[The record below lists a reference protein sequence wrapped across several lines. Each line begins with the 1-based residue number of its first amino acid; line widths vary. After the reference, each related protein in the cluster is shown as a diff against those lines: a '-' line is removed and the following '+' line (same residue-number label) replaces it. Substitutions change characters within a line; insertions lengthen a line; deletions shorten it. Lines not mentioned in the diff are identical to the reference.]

1 MSEENLRASMN
12 LREKQERLDSVFDFM
27 REPCWAWGA
36 CPTYR
41 SMCTPVAPSRPESD
55 QRSPDEAQEH
65 GLPRGWMVE
74 HGVTFRWSKRVG
86 KRSENSGSPS
96 FTPNLLPAKLV
107 GSFSPIF
114 RRHIH
119 FGFLTSMRVPT
130 SAKLA
135 RSSGKPSAAMFRAL
149 PMHDALV
156 GQEVEILCEGSNK
169 THSERLTGRTKWQ
182 LDTPHCT
189 RSRTKRRPP
198 LPAGSVAFTCWW
210 VPSSLRTCSVTL
222 LPLQLEASK
231 VSLHCT

>member
-1 MSEENLRASMN
+1 MS
-12 LREKQERLDSVFDFM
+12 
-27 REPCWAWGA
+27 
-36 CPTYR
+36 
-41 SMCTPVAPSRPESD
+41 TPVAPSRPESD

-114 RRHIH
+114 RRSTQL
-119 FGFLTSMRVPT
+119 GFFTSIREHQTFPT

-135 RSSGKPSAAMFRAL
+135 KSSGKPSAAMFRAL

-169 THSERLTGRTKWQ
+169 THSERLTGRTKW
-182 LDTPHCT
+182 
-189 RSRTKRRPP
+189 
-198 LPAGSVAFTCWW
+198 PA
-210 VPSSLRTCSVTL
+210 
-222 LPLQLEASK
+222 
-231 VSLHCT
+231 

>member
-36 CPTYR
+36 CPTSR

-107 GSFSPIF
+107 GSFSPIY
-114 RRHIH
+114 RRNNHL
-119 FGFLTSMRVPT
+119 GFFTSIREHQTFPT

-135 RSSGKPSAAMFRAL
+135 RSSGKPSAAMFRVL
-149 PMHDALV
+149 PMDDALV
-156 GQEVEILCEGSNK
+156 GQEVKILCEGPCK
-169 THSERLTGRTKWQ
+169 TNEARLLAARDLTSSW
-182 LDTPHCT
+182 
-189 RSRTKRRPP
+189 P
-198 LPAGSVAFTCWW
+198 LKATVIDMSARF
-210 VPSSLRTCSVTL
+210 
-222 LPLQLEASK
+222 
-231 VSLHCT
+231 

>member
-1 MSEENLRASMN
+1 
-12 LREKQERLDSVFDFM
+12 
-27 REPCWAWGA
+27 
-36 CPTYR
+36 
-41 SMCTPVAPSRPESD
+41 MCTPVAPSRPESD

-114 RRHIH
+114 RRNTHL
-119 FGFLTSMRVPT
+119 GFLTSMRVPT

-135 RSSGKPSAAMFRAL
+135 RSSGKPSAAMFRVL

-156 GQEVEILCEGSNK
+156 GQEVAILCEGPSK

-182 LDTPHCT
+182 LEPHLT
-189 RSRTKRRPP
+189 APAAAQSAGRRFPQAAWP
-198 LPAGSVAFTCWW
+198 SPAGWCRRHSAGF
-210 VPSSLRTCSVTL
+210 
-222 LPLQLEASK
+222 LPLRRWTTS
-231 VSLHCT
+231 